1 MCVCNNA
8 SSLGLNR
15 TAIVECRGAQTAEL
29 LLVTAELH
37 LPQSDTL
44 TALEHHLSTGIA
56 GGHDACSAESKLVST
71 EGYLDLPEGII
82 NTTLWLSIHRDQG

>member
-1 MCVCNNA
+1 MCVCDNA

-44 TALEHHLSTGIA
+44 TALEHHFMSTGIA

-71 EGYLDLPEGII
+71 EGYLDLPEGITCYI
-82 NTTLWLSIHRDQG
+82 NTTL